1 MIWIV
6 AVAASAG
13 TAACTL
19 DSPTY
24 IHSQTA
30 SATEQPDGGAASSSA
45 AGSGGATGS
54 TASAVTCSANDF
66 VKPDLS
72 KLTACGNG
80 KGHCYAK
87 GKLSIA
93 GILAACPNAAEVCV
107 PDEVLQAGGQ
117 PLKSCTSIIGPGGC
131 ITSSLVPELEKQ
143 GAGILKPDVCS
154 AGQVCAPCTDPTH
167 ANAPTPFCQPTGV
180 HEKECSA
187 SSAAGGDGGSSTPTP
202 ASEPCCTTKGKSNGI
217 CITETAVPASQRNQ
231 TKQDTCSGGNKCVP
245 AAFVAGKP
253 VTCTAG
259 LLGSGVCMDKCF
271 NDMMSIAGGIG
282 ILSSDGCGTTEVCVP
297 CGLVSGQGVPG
308 CK

>member
-1 MIWIV
+1 MTTRGHMIWIL
-6 AVAASAG
+6 AAAAAAG
-13 TAACTL
+13 TL

-24 IHSQTA
+24 INSQTP
-30 SATEQPDGGAASSSA
+30 SFTEQPDAGAASSSNS
-45 AGSGGATGS
+45 GSGGATGS
-54 TASAVTCSANDF
+54 RGGAVTCSASDF

-80 KGHCYAK
+80 KGHCFAK

-93 GILAACPNAAEVCV
+93 NMLTACPNAAEVCV
-107 PDEVLQAGGQ
+107 PDEILQAGGQ

-131 ITSSLVPELEKQ
+131 VTASLIPEIEKQ
-143 GAGILKPDVCS
+143 GGSALKPDVCS
-154 AGQVCAPCTDPTH
+154 ATQLCVPCADPTH
-167 ANAPTPFCQPTGV
+167 GGAPTPFCQPIGV

-187 SSAAGGDGGSSTPTP
+187 TSAGGADGGAATP
-202 ASEPCCTTKGKSNGI
+202 AAQGCCTTKGKSNGV
-217 CITETAVPASQRNQ
+217 CIAETAIPEAQRSQ
-231 TKQDTCSGGNKCVP
+231 TKQDTCTGADKCVP

-271 NDMMSIAGGIG
+271 NDMMSFAGGIG